1 MHVHNRL
8 RLFCCFFAEK
18 EYYDANNTHENSSA
32 MFLKYRAKNEVRC
45 KKKKYGAKKRNTV
58 QLFLNFLN
66 FLNFSFFKF
75 LNFLNFLISKC
86 DLHT

>member
-18 EYYDANNTHENSSA
+18 EYYDANNTHENNSA

-45 KKKKYGAKKRNTV
+45 KKRNTV

-66 FLNFSFFKF
+66 FLNFLFFK
-75 LNFLNFLISKC
+75 FLNFLISKC